1 MRQRVKKRKS
11 PSSDCISRRTLKSC
25 ALQLSHVFS
34 CIFNGLLQPLRVPSL
49 WKPSIFVPVPK
60 NKFPRLL
67 SEYRPV
73 APTSLVMKSFKRIIK
88 NKLLNDFQANL
99 DSLQFATGRA
109 AEGE

>member
-1 MRQRVKKRKS
+1 MRRRVRKGK
-11 PSSDCISRRTLKSC
+11 SSFPDCISRRTLKSC

-34 CIFNGLLQPLRVPSL
+34 CIFNGLLQPLKVQSL
-49 WKPSIFVPVPK
+49 WKLSIFVPVPK

-88 NKLLNDFQANL
+88 NELLNDVQANL
-99 DSLQFATGRA
+99 DSLQFATGPA
-109 AEGE
+109 GEGV